1 MTDNL
6 PELAMLLRSIADNTG
21 ASNVIVRPCVP
32 ETAPTVTNPEAAV
45 ADSAGL
51 LTAITVDDDVQVV
64 V

>member
-1 MTDNL
+1 
-6 PELAMLLRSIADNTG
+6 MLLRSIADNTG